1 MATSTSKKDNAHL
14 YVLWIGEV
22 IKDLLIEDV
31 KYYIQEIPAKL
42 YHKVA
47 IKTTT
52 ENKDFMTGSIGK

>member
-1 MATSTSKKDNAHL
+1 MKASVFDL
-14 YVLWIGEV
+14 LWVGEV
-22 IKDLLIEDV
+22 VVDLLVEDV

-47 IKTTT
+47 IKTTI